1 MPQSAFCKPTV
12 SFDQQH
18 LLCNSVSLG
27 KVCIATTKKKNKKAK
42 KRHLHTKFREEAARS
57 MLYYEVERICLYAH
71 LMNDVVSGLFSAET
85 QHREL
90 TEAVCPVDA
99 S

>member
-1 MPQSAFCKPTV
+1 
-12 SFDQQH
+12 
-18 LLCNSVSLG
+18 
-27 KVCIATTKKKNKKAK
+27 
-42 KRHLHTKFREEAARS
+42 
-57 MLYYEVERICLYAH
+57 MLYYEVERICLYDR

>member
-1 MPQSAFCKPTV
+1 M
-12 SFDQQH
+12 
-18 LLCNSVSLG
+18 
-27 KVCIATTKKKNKKAK
+27 KKKKKAK
-42 KRHLHTKFREEAARS
+42 KRNLHTKFREEAARS
-57 MLYYEVERICLYAH
+57 MLYYEVERICLYDR